1 MYIHNLVMRFGIGIP
16 SIGPMSK
23 TSHMLE
29 LVQYAEQLGFDS
41 LTIGD
46 HIIITKTINSLY
58 PYTDTRVP
66 PTSSFSGEWFEPLT
80 TLAFVAGI
88 TQKIKLMT
96 SVMVIPYRDPIFTAK
111 ILSTIDNLSQ
121 GRLII
126 GAGVG
131 WMEEEFEVL
140 ERPPFKERGAVTD
153 EYINIFNELW
163 TNDSPSF
170 KGKYTSFPEI
180 NFYPKPVQEPHPPI
194 WIGGESPPALKRA
207 ARLGDGWYPIG
218 RNPVFPLKTID
229 QMNDS
234 ISILIKHID
243 TYGRNLNDFTIGYSA
258 TTYKI
263 TDNGL
268 NDSSD
273 SLFVG
278 DVNKIITDIEKFAEI
293 GVNFI
298 SFQLVGDNLD
308 ETKERMRIFSKEII
322 KQIN

>member
-1 MYIHNLVMRFGIGIP
+1 MRFGIGIP

-29 LVQYAEQLGFDS
+29 LVQYAEQLGFDA

-46 HIIITKTINSLY
+46 HIIIPKTIESLY

-66 PTSSFSGEWFEPLT
+66 PISSFSGEWFEPLT
-80 TLAFVAGI
+80 TLAFVAGV
-88 TQKIKLMT
+88 TKKINLMT
-96 SVMVIPYRDPIFTAK
+96 SVMVVPYRDPIFTAK

-131 WMEEEFEVL
+131 WMEEEFEIL
-140 ERPPFKERGAVTD
+140 NRPPFKERGAITD
-153 EYINIFNELW
+153 EYLNIFKELW

-170 KGKYTSFPEI
+170 QGKYANFPEI
-180 NFYPKPVQEPHPPI
+180 NFSPKPLQKPHPPI
-194 WIGGESPPALKRA
+194 WIGGESPKALKRA
-207 ARLGDGWYPIG
+207 AKLGDGWYPIG

-229 QMNDS
+229 QMKSSIEILTKQVEEHDRNIND
-234 ISILIKHID
+234 L
-243 TYGRNLNDFTIGYSA
+243 TIGYSA

-263 TDNGL
+263 TNDEK
-268 NDSSD
+268 NDSSN

-278 DVNKIITDIEKFAEI
+278 NINKIITDIEAFSEI

-298 SFQLVGDNLD
+298 SFQLVDND
-308 ETKERMRIFSKEII
+308 MDNTKERMQIFSKEII
-322 KQIN
+322 KQIK